1 MKVSD
6 ALLKEVFL
14 SCLRIRMIEESIA
27 DRYAQQEMR
36 CPTHLSVGQELAGAV
51 VGQLVST
58 NDLAFSTHRSHAHYL
73 GKGGSLKGMLA
84 EIHGK
89 ETGCCRGM
97 GGSMHLRDG
106 SVGFEASTAIVG
118 NSVPVGVGAAL
129 ASAIDGSDEIAVVFL
144 GDALFET
151 GVFFESLNIA
161 ATFDVPV
168 LFVCENNKYSVYS
181 PMEVR
186 QPKDRRNFLA
196 VEALGIKSSHVDG
209 MNAESAVAEIAKAVS
224 HCREERSPYF
234 VELTAYRWREHC
246 GPNFD
251 NHIGYRTEEEYLA
264 WRDNDYLEALERKLL
279 SQLVISEAELKQVIA
294 NFSAEIDDAFE
305 FARRSPYPTP
315 QNTRLLE
322 YA

>member
-97 GGSMHLRDG
+97 GGSMHLR
-106 SVGFEASTAIVG
+106 
-118 NSVPVGVGAAL
+118 
-129 ASAIDGSDEIAVVFL
+129 
-144 GDALFET
+144 
-151 GVFFESLNIA
+151 
-161 ATFDVPV
+161 
-168 LFVCENNKYSVYS
+168 
-181 PMEVR
+181 R
-186 QPKDRRNFLA
+186 
-196 VEALGIKSSHVDG
+196 
-209 MNAESAVAEIAKAVS
+209 
-224 HCREERSPYF
+224 
-234 VELTAYRWREHC
+234 
-246 GPNFD
+246 
-251 NHIGYRTEEEYLA
+251 
-264 WRDNDYLEALERKLL
+264 
-279 SQLVISEAELKQVIA
+279 
-294 NFSAEIDDAFE
+294 
-305 FARRSPYPTP
+305 
-315 QNTRLLE
+315 
-322 YA
+322 